1 MLITKR
7 IERLYSLKEYENIKI
22 VLEAQEEIGNTD
34 PVAWYK
40 RLWDMLRAEL
50 KKEAEIIKK

>member
-7 IERLYSLKEYENIKI
+7 IERLYSLKEYENIK
-22 VLEAQEEIGNTD
+22 VVYEAQEDIGNTD

-40 RLWDMLRAEL
+40 KLSDMLRAEL
-50 KKEAEIIKK
+50 KKDAEIIKK